1 MLKYIQIYT
10 YIIFYIFF
18 INPSHFLIFLLWKSR
33 FLSFLVNGINRS
45 YINNLRYIKEDLEF
59 SFTEYILCQ
68 MHLGILC
75 HLLKRD
81 LYVIYHVYRWLEE
94 KKDVNLEE
102 LSLTLQ
108 WFYWDMSCFFQS
120 ISRYSILEDKNIEV
134 TTPVHDLESLGISNV
149 FLNFEV
155 EREKVMDALRYGKGE
170 YMQYIT
176 LKYKELVA
184 FDSIFRTQEQKN
196 RFAMSL
202 ILAKFSKRG
211 EVIQWEKNQ

>member
-1 MLKYIQIYT
+1 MIVPYT
-10 YIIFYIFF
+10 RY
-18 INPSHFLIFLLWKSR
+18 
-33 FLSFLVNGINRS
+33 LSFLVNGINRS

-81 LYVIYHVYRWLEE
+81 VYVIYHVYRWLEE
-94 KKDVNLEE
+94 KKEVNLEE

-120 ISRYSILEDKNIEV
+120 ISRYPVLESKNIEV
-134 TTPVHDLESLGISNV
+134 TVPIHDLESLGISNV
-149 FLNFEV
+149 FLNFEI
-155 EREKVMDALRYGKGE
+155 EREKVMDALRHGKGE
-170 YMQYIT
+170 YMQYLT

-184 FDSIFRTQEQKN
+184 FDSIFRTQEQKD
-196 RFAMSL
+196 RFVMSL

>member
-1 MLKYIQIYT
+1 LIVPYT
-10 YIIFYIFF
+10 RY
-18 INPSHFLIFLLWKSR
+18 
-33 FLSFLVNGINRS
+33 LSFLVNCINRS

-94 KKDVNLEE
+94 KKEVNLEE

-120 ISRYSILEDKNIEV
+120 ISRYPVLESKNIEV
-134 TTPVHDLESLGISNV
+134 TVPIHDLESLGISNV
-149 FLNFEV
+149 FLNFEI
-155 EREKVMDALRYGKGE
+155 EREKVMDALRHGKGE
-170 YMQYIT
+170 YMQYLT

-184 FDSIFRTQEQKN
+184 FDSIFRTQEQKD
-196 RFAMSL
+196 RFVMSL

>member
-1 MLKYIQIYT
+1 LIVPYT
-10 YIIFYIFF
+10 RY
-18 INPSHFLIFLLWKSR
+18 
-33 FLSFLVNGINRS
+33 LSFLVNGINRS

-94 KKDVNLEE
+94 KKEVNLEE

-120 ISRYSILEDKNIEV
+120 ISRYPVLESKNIEV
-134 TTPVHDLESLGISNV
+134 TVPIHDLESLGISNV
-149 FLNFEV
+149 FLNFEI
-155 EREKVMDALRYGKGE
+155 EREKVMDALRHGKGE
-170 YMQYIT
+170 YMQYLT

-184 FDSIFRTQEQKN
+184 FDSIFRTQEQKD
-196 RFAMSL
+196 RFVMSL

>member
-1 MLKYIQIYT
+1 MIVPY
-10 YIIFYIFF
+10 
-18 INPSHFLIFLLWKSR
+18 SR

-45 YINNLRYIKEDLEF
+45 YINNLRCIKEDLEF

-75 HLLKRD
+75 HLLNRD
-81 LYVIYHVYRWLEE
+81 LYIIYHVYRWLEE
-94 KKDVNLEE
+94 GRDVSSEE

-120 ISRYSILEDKNIEV
+120 ISRYPVLENKNIEV
-134 TTPVHDLESLGISNV
+134 TAPIDDLESLGISSI
-149 FLNFEV
+149 FLSFEI
-155 EREKVMDALRYGKGE
+155 EREKVMDALMYGKGE

-176 LKYKELVA
+176 LKYKELVE
-184 FDSIFRTQEQKN
+184 FDSIFRTQEQKD
-196 RFAMSL
+196 RFVMSL

>member
-1 MLKYIQIYT
+1 LIVPYT
-10 YIIFYIFF
+10 RY
-18 INPSHFLIFLLWKSR
+18 
-33 FLSFLVNGINRS
+33 LSFLVNGINRS

-81 LYVIYHVYRWLEE
+81 LSVIYHVYRWLEE
-94 KKDVNLEE
+94 KKEVNLEE

-120 ISRYSILEDKNIEV
+120 ISRYPVLESKNIEV
-134 TTPVHDLESLGISNV
+134 TVPIHDLESLGISNV
-149 FLNFEV
+149 FLNFEI
-155 EREKVMDALRYGKGE
+155 EREKVMDALRHGKGE
-170 YMQYIT
+170 YMQYLT

-184 FDSIFRTQEQKN
+184 FDSIFRTQEQKD
-196 RFAMSL
+196 RFVMSL

>member
-1 MLKYIQIYT
+1 MIVPYT
-10 YIIFYIFF
+10 RY
-18 INPSHFLIFLLWKSR
+18 
-33 FLSFLVNGINRS
+33 LSFLVNGINRS

-94 KKDVNLEE
+94 KKEFNLEE

-120 ISRYSILEDKNIEV
+120 ISRYPVLESKNIEV
-134 TTPVHDLESLGISNV
+134 TVPIHDLESLGISNV
-149 FLNFEV
+149 FLNFEI
-155 EREKVMDALRYGKGE
+155 EREKVMDALRHGKGE
-170 YMQYIT
+170 YMQYLT

-184 FDSIFRTQEQKN
+184 FDSIFRTQEQKD
-196 RFAMSL
+196 RFVMSL

>member
-1 MLKYIQIYT
+1 MIVPYT
-10 YIIFYIFF
+10 
-18 INPSHFLIFLLWKSR
+18 R

-211 EVIQWEKNQ
+211 EVIQWENQ

>member
-1 MLKYIQIYT
+1 MIVPYT
-10 YIIFYIFF
+10 RY
-18 INPSHFLIFLLWKSR
+18 
-33 FLSFLVNGINRS
+33 LSFLVNGINRS

-94 KKDVNLEE
+94 KKEVNLEE

-120 ISRYSILEDKNIEV
+120 ISRYPVLESKNIEV
-134 TTPVHDLESLGISNV
+134 TVPIHDLESLGISNV
-149 FLNFEV
+149 FLNFEI
-155 EREKVMDALRYGKGE
+155 EREKVMDALRHGKGE
-170 YMQYIT
+170 YMQYLT

-184 FDSIFRTQEQKN
+184 FDSIFRTQEQKD
-196 RFAMSL
+196 RFVMSL